1 MTFLPLLSSDPKA
14 GVLSKPKLI
23 EFGSGKSVGF
33 WKDSVV
39 TATQTAPCRNP
50 LWQEALLSRNLAQVI
65 KNMAATLRSGKLK
78 FLPTSQSVGYR
89 ISLWVSGNL
98 YFVLAYGLR
107 QVLDHTLWLWIPHT
121 AKFGVRIKWSESRK
135 VANTLINI
143 CSTSSLTS
151 ETSIF
156 WQVCI
161 LWFGIIGVLFSSCL
175 YTHFCSLCDY
185 FHNFKKITFS
195 SQVFYKHHV
204 TKS

>member
-1 MTFLPLLSSDPKA
+1 MPLLSSDPKT

-23 EFGSGKSVGF
+23 EFGCGKSVGF

-39 TATQTAPCRNP
+39 TATQTALCRNP
-50 LWQEALLSRNLAQVI
+50 LWQKALLSRNLAQVI
-65 KNMAATLRSGKLK
+65 KNMAATLWSGKLK

-89 ISLWVSGNL
+89 ISLWVSCNL

-121 AKFGVRIKWSESRK
+121 AKFGVRIKWSEPCK
-135 VANTLINI
+135 VVNTLINI
-143 CSTSSLTS
+143 CSTSSLTF

-161 LWFGIIGVLFSSCL
+161 LWFGIIGILFSSCL

-185 FHNFKKITFS
+185 FTISNKQCFLH
-195 SQVFYKHHV
+195 
-204 TKS
+204 KSFTNTM